1 MDEIEENL
9 QIVFDEAASR
19 ATKKKRSTMMM
30 LSDNYDNYTETRI
43 TKEDF
48 DREARPLGTRC
59 PAELVAAAQ

>member
-19 ATKKKRSTMMM
+19 ATKKKTPMM